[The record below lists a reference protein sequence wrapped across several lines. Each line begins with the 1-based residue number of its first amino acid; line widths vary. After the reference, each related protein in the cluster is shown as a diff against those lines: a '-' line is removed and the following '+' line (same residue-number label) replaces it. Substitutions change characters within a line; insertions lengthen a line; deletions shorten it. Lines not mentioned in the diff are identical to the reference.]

1 MSGRKSVFPLH
12 KSNELSTV
20 QNHIKRVN
28 VFQSNYH
35 KLMDDKKKFFFI
47 WDLLGVCVES
57 DSYQLLNDI
66 NLDSEQISSFG
77 VHEGFIEL

>member
-1 MSGRKSVFPLH
+1 
-12 KSNELSTV
+12 
-20 QNHIKRVN
+20 
-28 VFQSNYH
+28 
-35 KLMDDKKKFFFI
+35 MDDKKKFFFI